1 MSLHHLVLTS
11 ATPFDVIASTPTPEP
26 ERALTKERKVEM
38 KKMTFMAS
46 CRDFFGLKEG
56 QTAMEFGKEL
66 KELTDKDRSEIKEGL
81 QKLGYEI
88 IAAPGVPVAA

>member
-1 MSLHHLVLTS
+1 M
-11 ATPFDVIASTPTPEP
+11 
-26 ERALTKERKVEM
+26 EM
-38 KKMTFMAS
+38 KKLTFMAS

-66 KELTDKDRSEIKEGL
+66 KELTETDRAEIKVGL

-88 IAAPGVPVAA
+88 IAAPGVAA